1 MTRMRMQ
8 DKVTLVTGG
17 GSGIGRATSLLLASE
32 GAAVAIADKN
42 KDAAEAVAAECGKHG
57 KAVAIAGDVSRS
69 ADARRMVDETVEALG
84 RLDVLINNAGYGIAG
99 SVVETDEQAWDDLMA
114 VNVRGVF
121 LCSKFAIPV
130 MKAQGGGV
138 IVNTAS
144 SVASMG
150 IRNRAAYVASKGAV
164 AALTRAIAL
173 DHAADGIRCNAV
185 APGTIDTPYF
195 SAVLKNNPNPA
206 DSRKALEARQILNRL
221 GTPEEVA
228 YAILYLASDE
238 SSFATGSILA
248 IDGGMTAF

>member
-1 MTRMRMQ
+1 MRLHG
-8 DKVTLVTGG
+8 KVCLITGG
-17 GSGIGRATSLLLASE
+17 GSGIGRATCLLFAQQ
-32 GAAVAIADKN
+32 GAAVAVADKN
-42 KDAAEAVAAECGKHG
+42 AAAAAAVAAECAGP
-57 KAVAIAGDVSRS
+57 ARALAIAADVARS
-69 ADARRMVDETVEALG
+69 ADAQRMVDATVQAFG
-84 RLDVLINNAGYGIAG
+84 RLDVLVNNAGYGIAG
-99 SVVETDEQAWDDLMA
+99 SVLDTDEQAWDDLFG

-121 LCSKFAIPV
+121 LCSRSAIPV
-130 MKAQGGGV
+130 MRKQGGGV

-144 SVASMG
+144 AVASMG

-185 APGTIDTPYF
+185 APGTIETPYF
-195 SAVLKNNPNPA
+195 AAVLSNNANPA

-238 SSFATGSILA
+238 SRFATGSILA